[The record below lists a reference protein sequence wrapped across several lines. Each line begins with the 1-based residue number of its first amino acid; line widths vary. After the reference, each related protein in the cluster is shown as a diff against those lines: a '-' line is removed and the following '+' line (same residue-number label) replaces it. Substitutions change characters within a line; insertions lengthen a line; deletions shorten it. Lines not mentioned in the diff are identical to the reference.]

1 MKKRLQLKF
10 ENANKQSFSISLSE
24 FKEGLTGEAI
34 KQETAKIL
42 GSNTLMYKDSQAQS
56 LLEANVITIETQKL
70 V

>member
-24 FKEGLTGEAI
+24 FKEGLTGEEI
-34 KQETAKIL
+34 KQATAKIVE
-42 GSNTLMYKDSQAQS
+42 SNTIEYKGSPAKS
-56 LLEANVITIETQKL
+56 LLEANLITIETKQL

>member
-10 ENANKQSFSISLSE
+10 ENAEKQSFSISLSE
-24 FKEGLTGEAI
+24 FKDGLTGEAI

-42 GSNTLMYKDSQAQS
+42 ESNTIEYKGSPAKS
-56 LLEANVITIETQKL
+56 LLEANLITIETKQL

>member
-10 ENANKQSFSISLSE
+10 ENAEKQSFSISLSE

-34 KQETAKIL
+34 KQETAKIVE
-42 GSNTLMYKDSQAQS
+42 SNTIEYKGSPAKS
-56 LLEANVITIETQKL
+56 LLEANVITIETKQL